1 MDNISIS
8 ATYASIVDNQD
19 QALVHLFFHCCL
31 EDDRFTE
38 PEMEDLSAKLVL
50 LGIPPKMNIKDEL
63 ISYRHYKPSIADEQL
78 YVRYLFGL
86 IKPVNELA
94 LYSYCVEL
102 VVDDQFLDAREEA
115 LLARIAEELELEK
128 EEAGTIN
135 RLVAQRK
142 AVEIQKIF

>member
-1 MDNISIS
+1 MDNTI
-8 ATYASIVDNQD
+8 ATTYVSVVDNQD

-31 EDDRFTE
+31 KDDRFTG

-50 LGIPPKMNIKDEL
+50 LGIPPKMNIKEEL
-63 ISYRHYKPSIADEQL
+63 IGYRHYKPAITDEQI
-78 YVRYLFGL
+78 YIRYLFGL
-86 IKPVNELA
+86 IKPVNEMA

-115 LLARIAEELELEK
+115 LLVKIAEELELEK
-128 EEAGTIN
+128 DEAATIN

>member
-1 MDNISIS
+1 MDNTI
-8 ATYASIVDNQD
+8 ATTYVSVVDNQD

-31 EDDRFTE
+31 EDDRFTG

-50 LGIPPKMNIKDEL
+50 LGIPPRMNIKEEL
-63 ISYRHYKPSIADEQL
+63 IGYRHYKPAITDEQV
-78 YVRYLFGL
+78 YIRYLFGL
-86 IKPVNELA
+86 IKPVNEMA

-115 LLARIAEELELEK
+115 LLAKIAEELELEK
-128 EEAGTIN
+128 EEAATIN